1 MSQLNAQ
8 ITEARQL
15 VEKAGN
21 SVAEAQSK
29 ASDPLARNKA
39 LYRLVRRDMG
49 AAVIFLALMLA
60 MMIVESLS
68 IVMKLMAARGSYEE
82 ALDAAQQGE
91 INSIQKAAQ
100 RAEQEDRFE
109 DACETILQSE
119 TERIVT
125 ALTSPDRSTFTDA
138 QQELAEAF
146 ESRVIG
152 SLNSKLRLQP
162 EADEAPAVVQ
172 PPASPSVESPL
183 PQVIA
188 APKATLFFKVFED
201 DLRNQEREPFAV
213 TLNQAV
219 KDVRLSD
226 IEPVLV
232 ELRSA
237 WLPPD
242 AQLPVCGFFL
252 SNSLDEPL
260 RFGLPVFAQLGNVPL
275 IHAYFVEGGNDAET
289 IH

>member
-1 MSQLNAQ
+1 MQ
-8 ITEARQL
+8 IIEARQL
-15 VEKAGN
+15 IEKAGK
-21 SVAEAQSK
+21 SAAESHGNAT
-29 ASDPLARNKA
+29 DPLARNKA
-39 LYRLVRRDMG
+39 LYRLIKRDAG
-49 AAVIFLALMLA
+49 AAVIFFALMLA
-60 MMIVESLS
+60 MMIVESMSVL
-68 IVMKLMAARGSYEE
+68 MKLMAARGSYEE

-125 ALTSPDRSTFTDA
+125 ALTSSDRSSLTDA

-162 EADEAPAVVQ
+162 EADEAPAVAQ
-172 PPASPSVESPL
+172 PSASPSIEFSA
-183 PQVIA
+183 QQAIA
-188 APKATLFFKVFED
+188 VAEAVNKATLFFKVFEAEQRD
-201 DLRNQEREPFAV
+201 QECEPFAV
-213 TLNQAV
+213 TLNQAA

-242 AQLPVCGFFL
+242 AQLPACGFFL
-252 SNSLDEPL
+252 SNSLDKPL